1 MATASRRGFFPEDER
16 DFAAAQLDKLK
27 TAAAD
32 YLYLGDRGY
41 SPQGAAALVGDR
53 YQLSARQR
61 TAVIRTVSPREALA
75 LRMAKQICSPSGLP
89 GAEVHVDGFN
99 AIITLEVALSGSP
112 VFLCMDGTVR
122 DLAGLRG
129 TYRIIDK
136 TVLAVRLMIGSLQQL
151 GAANAFVYL
160 DAPVSNSGRLKAL
173 INQTARELGFPT
185 EAATV
190 NGVDRLLS
198 TLPGVITAD
207 SAILDRCVSWM
218 NIHESLMRRV
228 SGVWLVDIR
237 PAIDMAGR
245 KGADYAR

>member
-1 MATASRRGFFPEDER
+1 MAVTSRRGFFPEDEN
-16 DFAAAQLDKLK
+16 DFAAAQLDKMK

-61 TAVIRTVSPREALA
+61 IAVVRTVSPHEALV
-75 LRMAKQICSPSGLP
+75 LRMAKQLGDPAVLP
-89 GAEVHVDGFN
+89 GGGVHIDGFN
-99 AIITLEVALSGSP
+99 AVIALEVALSGSP

-136 TVLAVRLMIGSLQQL
+136 TVEAVRLLIGGLMRL
-151 GAANAFVYL
+151 GAAKAFVYL
-160 DAPVSNSGRLKAL
+160 DAPVSNSGRLKTL
-173 INQTARELGFPT
+173 INETAGEFGFPAQA
-185 EAATV
+185 ETV

-198 TLPGVITAD
+198 GLPGVITAD
-207 SAILDRCVSWM
+207 SAILDRCISWL
-218 NIHESLMRRV
+218 NPGAGLAASIP
-228 SGVWLVDIR
+228 GVWMLDIR
-237 PAIDMAGR
+237 PER
-245 KGADYAR
+245 